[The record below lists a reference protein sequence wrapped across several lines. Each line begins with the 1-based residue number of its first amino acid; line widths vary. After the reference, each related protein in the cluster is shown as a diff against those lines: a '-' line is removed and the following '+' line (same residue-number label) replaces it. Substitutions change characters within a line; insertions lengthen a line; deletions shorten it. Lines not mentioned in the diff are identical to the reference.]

1 MDKRS
6 SKRRCLTPVQVAHIA
21 ILIFLFFQPS
31 HSQSLPG
38 SLDQGLA
45 AGLRGD
51 CATALADLKPLVTQ
65 GLSSPQALN
74 VIAVCE
80 SQRGNPE
87 GARVYFERIVKME
100 PDVWQAW
107 NNLGGNYL
115 ALNRPSEAA
124 SAFHRAIQLNPT
136 NASVWFNQA
145 SAFLKLGRPE
155 EAFQSLDHAERL
167 APEDP
172 QIHNAWL
179 NMAGSL
185 ASLAAHL
192 INEEQ
197 YAKAQSL
204 LLVADRPLRNS
215 AYWNNLLGYA
225 EFKLNQPKPALEHLQ
240 KALQLDPDNTDFLMD
255 IGEFLAHYRAYH
267 EAQEMFQVAAKR
279 LPHSPQVQFGLAVSY
294 ILENRRE
301 EATRLLEALIA
312 SNPKFEPA
320 YRALGECYEDAG
332 RGKAMVELG
341 QKLQAIDS
349 SKPTGWY
356 LVGAG
361 LLNESVQDR
370 NLLASAIPALERAVA
385 LDPRSSRDHFMLG
398 KAYEAEHDYPKAIAE
413 LKETIRLDPTH
424 ERAHYVLAQIYE
436 RTGEKQ
442 LAQAEFEAHN
452 RIKKGE
458 RNAQYRLLLTRT
470 AVQ

>member
-1 MDKRS
+1 MNSTDVRA
-6 SKRRCLTPVQVAHIA
+6 LN
-21 ILIFLFFQPS
+21 
-31 HSQSLPG
+31 
-38 SLDQGLA
+38 A
-45 AGLRGD
+45 AG
-51 CATALADLKPLVTQ
+51 
-65 GLSSPQALN
+65 
-74 VIAVCE
+74 VCE
-80 SQRGNPE
+80 AQSGHPE
-87 GARVYFERIVKME
+87 RATPYFERIVRLR
-100 PDVWQAW
+100 PGVWEGW
-107 NNLGGNYL
+107 NNLGANYL
-115 ALNRPSEAA
+115 TLGQPSKALA
-124 SAFHRAIQLNPT
+124 SFKRSISLDSKVP
-136 NASVWFNQA
+136 SVWFNQA
-145 SAFLKLGRPE
+145 SALLKLGRPE
-155 EAFQSLDHAERL
+155 EAFQALDRAERL

-172 QIHNAWL
+172 QIRKAWL
-179 NMAGSL
+179 SVGGSL
-185 ASLAAHL
+185 ASQAADL
-192 INEEQ
+192 INQGQ
-197 YAKAQSL
+197 YVKAQSL
-204 LLVADRPLRNS
+204 LLATQRPLENS

-255 IGEFLAHYRAYH
+255 VGEFLAHYRAYH
-267 EAQEMFQVAAKR
+267 EALEMFQVAAKR

-341 QKLQAIDS
+341 KRLQAIDS
-349 SKPTGWY
+349 SNPTGWY

-370 NLLASAIPALERAVA
+370 YLLTSAIPALERAVA
-385 LDPRSSRDHFMLG
+385 LEPRSSRDHFVLG
-398 KAYEAEHDYPKAIAE
+398 KAYEAEHNDPKAIAE
-413 LKETIRLDPTH
+413 LKETIRLDPEH

-436 RTGEKQ
+436 RMGEKQ
-442 LAQAEFEAHN
+442 LAQAQFEAHN

-458 RNAQYRLLLTRT
+458 RNAQYRLLLTRA